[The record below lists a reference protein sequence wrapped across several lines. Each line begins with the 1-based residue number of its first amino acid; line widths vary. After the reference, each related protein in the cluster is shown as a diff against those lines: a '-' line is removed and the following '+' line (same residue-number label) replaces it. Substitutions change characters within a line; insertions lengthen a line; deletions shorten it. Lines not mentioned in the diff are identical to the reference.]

1 MTAATPDGKTTE
13 RLAAAPAPLLD
24 IDELSVAFPRYG
36 AVSTEVLRDVNLSLN
51 AGEVLGLVGESGSGK
66 TMIARAIMKLIPP
79 PGHIS
84 KGAIRFAGTDLARL
98 DDEAL
103 RKIRGRDIA
112 MIISNPRG
120 ELDPLQT
127 VGQQIGNILRY
138 HSELGRRA
146 IRERVLDLL
155 RQVSIP
161 DRQRRVDAYPHE
173 LSGGMAQRVVIAIA
187 LACSPQLIISDDAT
201 SGLDV
206 TVQAQVLE
214 LIRNTRQ
221 SSAAHQCCS
230 SPAMS
235 PSPRITATG
244 SPFSMPAKSWNR
256 RPRRV
261 LRRSSASLYC
271 ASACRLRPQ
280 RAAAALLAW
289 RRQGPART
297 ARRARSAARS
307 RTAACASRNAAATT
321 IPRSSNGSRTISCDV
336 TFRWSVRQ

>member
-1 MTAATPDGKTTE
+1 MAAGISDAEARSRSTAASG
-13 RLAAAPAPLLD
+13 PLLRVGS
-24 IDELSVAFPRYG
+24 LSVAFPRYG
-36 AVSTEVLRDVNLSLN
+36 AASAEALRDVNFSLD

-66 TMIARAIMKLIPP
+66 TMIARAVMRLVPP
-79 PGHIS
+79 PGWIN
-84 KGAIRFAGTDLARL
+84 KGAIHFAGTDLAGL

-127 VGQQIGNILRY
+127 VGQQIGNVLRY
-138 HSELGRRA
+138 HLGLGRRA

-161 DRQRRVDAYPHE
+161 DPERRVDAYPHE

-214 LIRNTRQ
+214 LIRNLVIERGTSMLFITRDVAITAHYCDRIAILYAGEIMEIADRDAFFDDPQ
-221 SSAAHQCCS
+221 HPYTVLLLAAFAHNERLRRYWLGDEKAQEDSA
-230 SPAMS
+230 
-235 PSPRITATG
+235 PSPVGCSFQNRCVRVQDRCRHDH
-244 SPFSMPAKSWNR
+244 PALVERKPNH
-256 RPRRV
+256 
-261 LRRSSASLYC
+261 
-271 ASACRLRPQ
+271 
-280 RAAAALLAW
+280 
-289 RRQGPART
+289 
-297 ARRARSAARS
+297 
-307 RTAACASRNAAATT
+307 
-321 IPRSSNGSRTISCDV
+321 
-336 TFRWSVRQ
+336 FVRCHFPVER